1 LAADADSNEVCILN
15 RNGKRVN
22 TFSLELLEHDD
33 YLSIA
38 ELSDGNIAVC
48 AYECVKVF
56 TINGDFVGEFDQI
69 RIR

>member
-1 LAADADSNEVCILN
+1 MAADADSNEVCILN

-22 TFSLELLEHDD
+22 IFSLELLEHDG

-48 AYECVKVF
+48 AYKYVKVF
-56 TINGDFVGEFDQI
+56 TINGDFVGELDHI
-69 RIR
+69 RIK